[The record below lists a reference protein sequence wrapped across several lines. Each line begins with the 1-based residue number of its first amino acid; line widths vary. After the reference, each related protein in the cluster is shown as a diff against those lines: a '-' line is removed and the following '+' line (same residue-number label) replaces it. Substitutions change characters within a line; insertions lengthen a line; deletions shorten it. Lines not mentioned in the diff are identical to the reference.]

1 MDPTLAIT
9 RALGAASAL
18 AAAQGLDQVGEE
30 AKEALQ
36 RISGGVF
43 GEEAAVQA
51 EASLFIEYLQQERPP
66 PRLLEYWAAILDDAA
81 KDDWEGPRLSKQ
93 SAPLVFDW
101 ILKF

>member
-9 RALGAASAL
+9 RALGT
-18 AAAQGLDQVGEE
+18 AQGLDHGGEE

-36 RISGGVF
+36 RISGGIF

-66 PRLLEYWAAILDDAA
+66 PRLLEYSAILDDA